1 MDKIQYFID
10 ALKGNTDQP
19 QGDQGILYN
28 KNPLANVDFQTLLR
42 QIGNNAYGTLRNVG
56 TPGAILRAGI
66 KEAGN
71 DPMVQ
76 RLSFD
81 NANKINQTNHTL
93 SQAPE
98 DYKSWSLGGEG
109 AQTAG
114 NLIGDPLSYLGLGG
128 PTASV
133 VKAGARELAPTAGR
147 MAENY
152 MFNNGLALSAVPKTK
167 ASVLDELLGQFPT
180 TTAGKIVN
188 MTKARGGYSVNLPTG
203 DIPNQG
209 LMMGMYKNSDPRN
222 SVVEGMINR
231 ADVAKQTE
239 MNANQ
244 LNNPE
249 NYFGSWHNPEEN
261 KTYLD
266 VSKRFEPNELRKAV
280 KFGERTGQ
288 LAGYDVGANAG
299 KGDTFPVGN
308 WNEFINSPEYAQRL
322 TDLNKTGVDYLA
334 QHPTINWWDL
344 HGTPLEDIY
353 GKENLPQ
360 VAGYLAATS
369 PVSDVPRNARIA
381 SEYMRRHIA
390 GEPIIQP
397 DFRMPSNAVFE
408 APGNMMPM
416 ETGRANNLIAAQEGR
431 IPDMRK
437 EKVRSMAQA
446 LMGDPNAM
454 VFDRHWANLS
464 EKPSENIYTGIEKGV
479 FPSGKQY
486 SALEE
491 IVANQAKQAGMS
503 PRDFSANVWTGYRDA
518 AQKNKS
524 VFGQKTAGAGIQGES
539 KSIADTFLDQLKTK
553 SEKLGIP
560 YDDMIKKLKSGE
572 MSLLSVLGIPAIPK
586 QNENN

>member
-19 QGDQGILYN
+19 QGDQGSLYN

-114 NLIGDPLSYLGLGG
+114 NLIGDPFSYLGLGG

>member
-71 DPMVQ
+71 DPIVQ

-133 VKAGARELAPTAGR
+133 IKAGAKELAPTAGR

>member
-19 QGDQGILYN
+19 QGDQGDLYK

-71 DPMVQ
+71 DPIVQ

-114 NLIGDPLSYLGLGG
+114 NLIGDPLNYLGLGG
-128 PTASV
+128 PAISAIKT
-133 VKAGARELAPTAGR
+133 GAKELAPTAGR

-152 MFNNGLALSAVPKTK
+152 MFNNGLALSAIPKTK

-188 MTKARGGYSVNLPTG
+188 MTKAKGGYSVNLPTG

-288 LAGYDVGANAG
+288 LAGYNVG

-431 IPDMRK
+431 ITNMRK

-486 SALEE
+486 AALEE

-524 VFGQKTAGAGIQGES
+524 VFGQKTAGSGIQGES

>member
-133 VKAGARELAPTAGR
+133 IKAGAKELAPTAGR

>member
-19 QGDQGILYN
+19 QGDQGSLYN

-114 NLIGDPLSYLGLGG
+114 NLIGDPFSYSGLGG
-128 PTASV
+128 PAASI

-167 ASVLDELLGQFPT
+167 TSVLDELLGQFPT

-322 TDLNKTGVDYLA
+322 TNLNKTGVDYLA

-524 VFGQKTAGAGIQGES
+524 VFGQKTAGSGIQGES
-539 KSIADTFLDQLKTK
+539 KSIADTFLDQLKIK

>member
-19 QGDQGILYN
+19 QGNQGDLYN

-114 NLIGDPLSYLGLGG
+114 NLIGDPFSYSGLGG
-128 PTASV
+128 PAASI

-147 MAENY
+147 MADDY

-167 ASVLDELLGQFPT
+167 TSVLDELLGQFPT

-524 VFGQKTAGAGIQGES
+524 VFGQKTAGSGIQGES